1 MNHVSAGSH
10 CLLRQASW
18 TSKDNKSLYVIIAVM
33 TNINKTVT
41 FVQTPTKCR
50 ASIADMYGYAY
61 CNSPTTHEFSRK
73 SCHTARG
80 CANTAL
86 MCEAF
91 LSNGVPCE
99 VLLVRI
105 FIRSVSARACFVKLC
120 CVKLCNALASSVAM
134 CCVVLRCVSLR
145 SGFLF
150 AAWRKDPCF
159 VF

>member
-1 MNHVSAGSH
+1 MSHVSAGSH

-18 TSKDNKSLYVIIAVM
+18 TSKDNKSLYVILAVM
-33 TNINKTVT
+33 RNINKTVT

-50 ASIADMYGYAY
+50 ASIADMYGYDY

-73 SCHTARG
+73 SRHTA
-80 CANTAL
+80 NTTL

-105 FIRSVSARACFVKLC
+105 FIRSVSARACCVKLC

-145 SGFLF
+145 SGFFF

>member
-1 MNHVSAGSH
+1 MTTAIAQQ
-10 CLLRQASW
+10 R
-18 TSKDNKSLYVIIAVM
+18 TSSEESP
-33 TNINKTVT
+33 VT
-41 FVQTPTKCR
+41 Q
-50 ASIADMYGYAY
+50 
-61 CNSPTTHEFSRK
+61 H
-73 SCHTARG
+73 ARG

-150 AAWRKDPCF
+150 AA
-159 VF
+159 

>member
-1 MNHVSAGSH
+1 
-10 CLLRQASW
+10 
-18 TSKDNKSLYVIIAVM
+18 
-33 TNINKTVT
+33 
-41 FVQTPTKCR
+41 
-50 ASIADMYGYAY
+50 MYGYDY
-61 CNSPTTHEFSRK
+61 CNSPTTLEFRRK
-73 SCHTARG
+73 SCHRARG

-145 SGFLF
+145 SGVLF

-159 VF
+159 VFLVFANGPIRAT